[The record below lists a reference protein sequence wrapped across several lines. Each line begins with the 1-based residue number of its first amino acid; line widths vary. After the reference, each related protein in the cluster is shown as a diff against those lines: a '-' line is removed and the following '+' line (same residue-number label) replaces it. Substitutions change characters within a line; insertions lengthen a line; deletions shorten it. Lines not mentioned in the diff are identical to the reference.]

1 MGVNTS
7 FVILHAWF
15 QSYWR

>member
-7 FVILHAWF
+7 FESPLRYKADG
-15 QSYWR
+15 S